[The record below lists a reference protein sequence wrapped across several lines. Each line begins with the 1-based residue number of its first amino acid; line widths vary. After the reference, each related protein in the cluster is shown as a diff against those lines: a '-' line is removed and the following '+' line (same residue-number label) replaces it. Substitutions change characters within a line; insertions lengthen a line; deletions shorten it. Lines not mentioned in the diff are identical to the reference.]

1 MANINDVAKTC
12 IQLLL
17 AEPFYGHYLTGVP
30 KEISEEIST
39 AAVGLMERQM
49 VKLMVNSDFWDGL
62 NEDTRYGLIKHEVL
76 HIVFNHLITQR
87 DYSHKRLFNI
97 AADVVVNQYINKDQL
112 PEGGITFER
121 LEHYKKSHG
130 IEWERDK
137 DVGYYYR
144 QLLKVQQNSNSG
156 TGQGSGQSSDTP
168 MRNPNG
174 DLDLSDLLSEDNSEL
189 DKHKFW
195 EAFKE
200 LSPAEAKMLE
210 KQMESIFKQS
220 MIRIRGQKVHHYG
233 YMSAGLREK
242 LETKLAS
249 LDSVINWKRVLRL
262 FACTSNSSFV
272 KNTLRRPSKRY
283 GTTPGIKVK
292 RRNKLLVV
300 LDTSGSI
307 QMPEVEEFFGEIHQI
322 WRQGSEI
329 YIIECD
335 VKIHKEYPYRGQLP
349 PEIKGRGGND
359 STPPIV
365 FANEKYRPDAILFF
379 TDGYVPAPRI
389 DPRCPLLWIISSSG
403 IAIDDP
409 HLDKLQGQKLK
420 IVKSV

>member
-30 KEISEEIST
+30 KEISEKIDT

-49 VKLMVNSDFWDGL
+49 IKMMVNSNFWDSL
-62 NEDTRYGLIKHEVL
+62 NESTRYGLIKHEVL

-87 DYSHKRLFNI
+87 DYSHKPLFNI
-97 AADVVVNQYINKDQL
+97 AADVVVNQYINKEQL

-121 LEHYKKSHG
+121 LDHLQHEYG
-130 IEWERDK
+130 IEWK
-137 DVGYYYR
+137 KGMDVGYYYR
-144 QLLKVQQNSNSG
+144 QLLKVQQNPKSKNKDG
-156 TGQGSGQSSDTP
+156 NGGSGKGS
-168 MRNPNG
+168 NG
-174 DLDLSDLLSEDNSEL
+174 DLDLSELLKGNHTDLE
-189 DKHKFW
+189 KHKHWGDF
-195 EAFKE
+195 EE

-210 KQMESIFKQS
+210 KQLEGNFKQC
-220 MIRIRGQKVHHYG
+220 MLRIRGQKVHQYG
-233 YMSAGLREK
+233 YMSAELRER
-242 LETKLAS
+242 LDAKLAS

-262 FACTSNSSFV
+262 FACSSNSSYV

-349 PEIKGRGGND
+349 HEIKGRGGND
-359 STPPIV
+359 STPPII

-379 TDGYVPAPRI
+379 TDGYVPAPTI
-389 DPRCPLLWIISSSG
+389 DPRSPLLWIISSKG

-420 IVKSV
+420 IIKT